1 MLYLTTPR
9 KGARPKFTQQAAM
22 DLHAAPKL
30 TMTTSGGGCSSKV
43 GSADLAAVMR
53 DFPPATDPNVI
64 VGFAT
69 SDDAGVYRLSDD
81 LALVQTVDFF
91 PPVVDDPYDFG
102 RIAAANALSDVY
114 AMGGTPRTA
123 LNIATFPIEELGHAT
138 LARILAGGAAIA
150 REAGVAILG
159 GHTLKDDEPKYGM
172 AVTGTIHPERAITN
186 AGARVGDVLVLTK
199 PLGTGIL
206 SAALKKGA
214 IDAAQIAPAV
224 RWMTTLN
231 RAASIAMIAAGAHA
245 ATDIT
250 GFGLLGH
257 GFELARASG
266 VRLRIT
272 AATVPVYELARE
284 LIRVGIAPGGSRNN
298 AREHESFTTFAD
310 GIPADLRLLL
320 SDAQTS
326 GGLLIAI
333 APERLAT
340 LLAGLREPEALGAV
354 IGRIESG
361 SGIAVD

>member
-1 MLYLTTPR
+1 MGSFVET
-9 KGARPKFTQQAAM
+9 
-22 DLHAAPKL
+22 HAHTKL
-30 TMTTSGGGCSSKV
+30 TMTTTGGGCSSKV
-43 GSADLAAVMR
+43 ASSDLARVLA
-53 DFPPATDPNVI
+53 DFPASNDPDVI
-64 VGFAT
+64 VGFST
-69 SDDAGVYRLSDD
+69 SDDAGVYRLSDE

-91 PPVVDDPYDFG
+91 PPLVDDPYDFG
-102 RIAAANALSDVY
+102 RIAAANAISDIY
-114 AMGGTPRTA
+114 AMGATPRTA

-138 LARILAGGAAIA
+138 LGRILAGGAAIA

-172 AVTGTIHPERAITN
+172 AVTGTVHPKHAVTN
-186 AGARVGDVLVLTK
+186 AKARPGDILVLTK

-231 RAASIAMIAAGAHA
+231 RAASLAMIAARAHA

-266 VRLRIT
+266 VRLRI
-272 AATVPVYELARE
+272 AASAVPIYELARQ
-284 LIRVGIAPGGSRNN
+284 LIGVGITPGGSRNN
-298 AREHESFTTFAD
+298 AREHAAFTTFAD
-310 GIPADLRLLL
+310 DVPADIRLLL

-326 GGLLIAI
+326 GGLLIAV
-333 APERLAT
+333 PPSRLTA
-340 LLAGLREPEALGAV
+340 LLRGLQEPDALAAVVGVVEAGT
-354 IGRIESG
+354 
-361 SGIAVD
+361 GISVEMQPARV

>member
-1 MLYLTTPR
+1 VREEIGVATD
-9 KGARPKFTQQAAM
+9 AA
-22 DLHAAPKL
+22 LRL

-43 GSADLAAVMR
+43 SSADLAQVMR
-53 DFPPATDPNVI
+53 DFPASNDPDVI

-69 SDDAGVYRLSDD
+69 SDDAGVYRLSDE
-81 LALVQTVDFF
+81 LALVQTIDFF

-102 RIAAANALSDVY
+102 RIAATNALSDIY
-114 AMGGTPRTA
+114 AMGATPRTA

-172 AVTGTIHPERAITN
+172 AVTGTVHPKRAVTN
-186 AGARVGDVLVLTK
+186 AGARPGDLLVLTK

-214 IDAAQIAPAV
+214 IDAVQIAPAV

-231 RAASIAMIAAGAHA
+231 RAAALAMVAAQARA

-257 GFELARASG
+257 AFEMARASG
-266 VRLRIT
+266 VRFRI
-272 AATVPVYELARE
+272 AARQVPTYELARQ
-284 LIRVGIAPGGSRNN
+284 LIGVGIAPGGSRNN
-298 AREHESFTTFAD
+298 AREHEAFTTFAT
-310 GIPADLRLLL
+310 GVPADLRLLL

-326 GGLLIAI
+326 GGLLIAV
-333 APERLAT
+333 APERLAA
-340 LLAGLREPEALGAV
+340 LLAGLHEPDALGAV
-354 IGRIESG
+354 VGRVELG
-361 SGIAVD
+361 SGIAVELE